1 MRYGGREI
9 PSWQFN
15 IEFDFIW
22 KKIALF
28 ASSVVKEE
36 LMKIASIFGRNSR
49 ANLSAFSYV
58 RDPAELPSI
67 FIGDGEFIDGNK
79 LAWPLLAT
87 STSSL
92 AAVAE
97 SGRLTISSN
106 QLRSYLAS
114 QSPAI
119 YERAF

>member
-1 MRYGGREI
+1 
-9 PSWQFN
+9 
-15 IEFDFIW
+15 
-22 KKIALF
+22 
-28 ASSVVKEE
+28 
-36 LMKIASIFGRNSR
+36 MKIASIFGRNSR